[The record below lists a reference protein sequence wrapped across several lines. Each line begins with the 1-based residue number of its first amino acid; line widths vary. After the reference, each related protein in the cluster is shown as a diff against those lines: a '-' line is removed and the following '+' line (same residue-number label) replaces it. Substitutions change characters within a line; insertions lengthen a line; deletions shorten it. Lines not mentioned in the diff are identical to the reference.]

1 MDKMPYNIYADLEC
15 LVKRTDGCANDPGKS
30 LTTKIGEHIPCW
42 CSINVKNLTI

>member
-30 LTTKIGEHIPCW
+30 LTKKIGEHIPC
-42 CSINVKNLTI
+42 